1 MFPMLLI
8 FLANA
13 LLQNLYCRSEEL
25 MQTIN
30 FLGCFF
36 FMPVKTGEGARE
48 VTQQLPV
55 LTALAEDLG
64 LISSIHLWLA
74 TVCNS

>member
-1 MFPMLLI
+1 
-8 FLANA
+8 
-13 LLQNLYCRSEEL
+13 

-64 LISSIHLWLA
+64 LISSIHLWLT
-74 TVCNS
+74 TVCNSWSRRSDPSSEFLGHQAQYGVHT